1 MSETTTTLRWVAT
14 SMVLAI
20 VAIFALLAVGEVYG
34 GTDVQPGATV
44 DGEPAIE
51 QLVGKQ
57 SGADVRNASVALGLL
72 ALGLLVATYFYFR
85 HTGRAARRRLNAE
98 RAAARRTP
106 TVDTDTDTDSRVEPW
121 PTPSTSTK

>member
-20 VAIFALLAVGEVYG
+20 VAIVALLVVGEVYG
-34 GTDVQPGATV
+34 GTDVQTGATV

-72 ALGLLVATYFYFR
+72 ALSILVATYFYFR
-85 HTGRAARRRLNAE
+85 HTGRAARRRLNAK
-98 RAAARRTP
+98 RAAARRAP
-106 TVDTDTDTDSRVEPW
+106 TVDTETDTRVEPW

>member
-14 SMVLAI
+14 TMALAI
-20 VAIFALLAVGEVYG
+20 VAIVALLAVGEVYG
-34 GTDVQPGATV
+34 GTDVQTGTTI

-51 QLVGKQ
+51 QLVSKE

-72 ALGLLVATYFYFR
+72 ALSILVGTYFYFR
-85 HTGRAARRRLNAE
+85 HTGRAARRRLNAA
-98 RAAARRTP
+98 RVAARRAP
-106 TVDTDTDTDSRVEPW
+106 TVDVDTRVEPW

>member
-20 VAIFALLAVGEVYG
+20 VAIVALLVIGEVYG
-34 GTDVQPGATV
+34 GTDLQPGTTV
-44 DGEPAIE
+44 NGEPAVE

-72 ALGLLVATYFYFR
+72 ALGILVATYFYFR
-85 HTGRAARRRLNAE
+85 HTGRAARRRLSAE
-98 RAAARRTP
+98 REAARRVP
-106 TVDTDTDTDSRVEPW
+106 TEATAPDSRVEPW